1 MKHLMV
7 VILALLPILVKA
19 QTFWSVVEDDAK
31 YNKSHL
37 TDQGLFQD
45 SIILVSGFVSDA
57 SCPYHNLS
65 AYTLAGK
72 KLWNVRGY
80 HDLIYTDSNNI
91 YTAGFT
97 PLDDIAN
104 VGQIVISKYDNHGNK
119 IFSNGYPESPHPY
132 SWRFNPKSI
141 DITDDGTIL
150 VSSDKTVVKSNVNGT
165 KITEYKIPKIS
176 DIEAVTSL
184 NPLSYFIVTHN
195 KIYKS
200 DSAFNLLDSI
210 RFKRPIKKM
219 ILNNDTLYAL
229 LDSSLVR
236 LNASLNIIDTLIS
249 ASVEFKNIE
258 LYNKDLWVQTAR
270 PDIIELINIHG
281 REIRNIFDFPVLV
294 NNMEYIVA
302 GSNFIFAGNSFTD
315 QIGLY
320 SCKSINQGTLNFNLP
335 DIELVDFNIDS
346 IAIDYVSTQQGPLAR
361 GYRFN
366 AKLSVKNNG
375 KDIIRSIAVFNDLHG
390 GVNCSQNYFYQK
402 FTDLNILPGQTYTVI
417 LKRAYE
423 EGIKN
428 NQLCF
433 QCLAPNSELEAHTLT
448 NSLCKTFTITDIE
461 NLNKSEIKV
470 YPNPTTNYLIIEN
483 PGLEIKTIEVVD
495 IKGETVINRKASE
508 QRITIETNSFKPGP
522 YIIKI
527 IKGEKVITQLIIKK

>member
-1 MKHLMV
+1 MV

-45 SIILVSGFVSDA
+45 SIILISGFVSDE

-65 AYTLAGK
+65 AYNLAGK

-80 HDLIYTDSNNI
+80 HDLICTDSNYI

-97 PLDDIAN
+97 PLDDISN

-119 IFSNGYPESPHPY
+119 IFSNGYPELPTPRYFGFKS
-132 SWRFNPKSI
+132 KSI
-141 DITDDGTIL
+141 DITGDGTIL
-150 VSSDKTVVKSNVNGT
+150 VSSDKSVVKSNVNGA
-165 KITEYKIPKIS
+165 KITEYKIPGIS

-200 DSAFNLLDSI
+200 DSAFIILDSI
-210 RFKRPIKKM
+210 RFIRPIKKM
-219 ILNNDTLYAL
+219 IINNDILYTL

-236 LNASLNIIDTLIS
+236 VNASLNIIDTLIS

-258 LYNKDLWVQTAR
+258 FYNKDLWVQTVR
-270 PDIIELINIHG
+270 PDIVELINIHG
-281 REIRNIFDFPVLV
+281 REIRDIFNFPVLV
-294 NNMEYIVA
+294 NNMEFIVA
-302 GSNFIFAGNSFTD
+302 GSNYIFAGNSFTD
-315 QIGLY
+315 QIGIY
-320 SCKSINQGTLNFNLP
+320 SYKSSNQGTVNFNLP

-346 IAIDYVSTQQGPLAR
+346 IAIDYVSTSQVPLAR

-366 AKLSVKNNG
+366 TELSIKNTG
-375 KDIIRSIAVFNDLHG
+375 KDIIRSFAVFNDLHG
-390 GVNCSQNYFYQK
+390 GVNCVQNYLYQK
-402 FTDLNILPGQTYTVI
+402 LTDLNILPGQTHTFK

-423 EGIKN
+423 EGIN
-428 NQLCF
+428 NRLCF
-433 QCLAPNSELEAHTLT
+433 QCMAPNSGLEANIRT
-448 NSLCKTFTITDIE
+448 NSLCKTFTITDIK
-461 NLNKSEIKV
+461 NLNKSDIKV
-470 YPNPTTNYLIIEN
+470 YPNPFSNYLKIEN
-483 PGLEIKTIEVVD
+483 PELVIKNIEIVD
-495 IKGETVINRKASE
+495 IRGGTVINRKASE
-508 QRITIETNSFKPGP
+508 QKITIETNSFKPGF
-522 YIIKI
+522 YILKI
-527 IKGEKVITQLIIKK
+527 IKGEKMITQLIIKK